1 MKKQFNV
8 TQILP
13 LSVLA
18 MALVTGLILKL
29 EIDNKNDIK
38 TLISNQEAQNDYVQ
52 CQFRHLDSPKI
63 VKTMSFDL
71 DSTDVPV
78 FDLFLSL
85 TRNGAMSTFETSR
98 AYRASL
104 NYNQVLQTIVSTQT
118 NFDFSACDKM
128 LVQRSIGQVVLS
140 AGGQLSDY
148 LK

>member
-18 MALVTGLILKL
+18 LALVAGLILKL

-38 TLISNQEAQNDYVQ
+38 TLVSNQQAQNAYLQ
-52 CQFRHLDSPKI
+52 CQFRHLDSPKV

-71 DSTDVPV
+71 DTTNAPNNEYLESIA
-78 FDLFLSL
+78 
-85 TRNGAMSTFETSR
+85 RKGAMGAFEITR
-98 AYRASL
+98 ARSADL
-104 NYNQVLQTIVSTQT
+104 NLNQVVQTIISTQT
-118 NFDFSACDKM
+118 NFDFSACDLNLLQTTLNKE
-128 LVQRSIGQVVLS
+128 GLS
-140 AGGQLSDY
+140 GGGFSQY